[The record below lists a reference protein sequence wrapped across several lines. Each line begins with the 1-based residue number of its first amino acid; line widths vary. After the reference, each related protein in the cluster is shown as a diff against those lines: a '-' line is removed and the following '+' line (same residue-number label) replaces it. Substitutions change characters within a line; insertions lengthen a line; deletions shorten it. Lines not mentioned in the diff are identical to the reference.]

1 MAKRNLMNVFG
12 LSILAGLCSP
22 EATRAQEEIAAAA
35 SEAAPVMR
43 ESTSGNDVLIQSG
56 THANPFEGKQMGLLG
71 RLADDQREIWTSPA
85 RIRFSDT
92 AWLVPLGGVAA
103 GLFATDRDFSKH
115 LNRNPAT
122 ISHYNTLSNGALGAL
137 IGGAGGMWLLSHA
150 SHNEHWSETGFL
162 AGEAALNS
170 MALVE
175 GLKYSLRR
183 ERPFQGDGGGRFF
196 RGGTSFPS
204 EHSAMAWS
212 VAGVIAH
219 EYPGPLT
226 KVAVYS
232 LASLVSYSRVRSRQH
247 YSSDVLIG
255 GLIGNLVAQNVYSR
269 RHDPEAGGGEWRP
282 ISEFFRGESS
292 SSPANHGS
300 PYVPLDSWVYSALD
314 RLAALGFVHSGFAGM
329 RPWTRLECA
338 RLLREAN
345 DSLEDSKTESAEAA
359 RMLEPLEREFAG
371 DLQELGG
378 GENLRVRP
386 ESIYTRFTGISG
398 PPLRDGA
405 HFGQTIINDYGRPFA
420 EGMNNVTGL
429 SGWAT
434 AGRLAFYVRGEYE
447 HAGSVPP
454 LADGARALIA
464 RKDGTPEPPSA
475 ETPRI
480 DQFRLLEGYA
490 AMNFENWQV
499 SFGKQSLWWGPGDGG
514 PMLFSDNAAPINM
527 FRITRVTPITL
538 PGILSRLG
546 PMRTEFFLGQLA
558 GYEFVFSPLGLVG
571 NFGQPLNPQP
581 FIHGQKISFK
591 PTPNL
596 EFGISRTTIYG
607 GPGYPLTPHT
617 FFRSLLSTGNEVAG
631 TATKPGDRRS
641 GVDFSYRLPGMRKW
655 LTFYADGFAD
665 DEFSPIAYA
674 DRSAWR
680 AGLYLSQFPKFQKL
694 DLRVEGVYT
703 DNPLG
708 GRLCCGFFYA
718 NGTWRS
724 GYRNA
729 GNLIGSWI
737 GRDGQGAQAWMTY
750 WLTPK
755 NKIVFDYRH
764 QKVSQEFIPGGGTLN
779 DAGIRAELW
788 MKANFSVSGFLQYEL
803 WNYPILA
810 RGSHSVVT
818 SSLQLTYWPH
828 GWSK

>member
-1 MAKRNLMNVFG
+1 MAKRNFINILG
-12 LSILAGLCSP
+12 LSILSGLWSP
-22 EATRAQEEIAAAA
+22 NATRAQEETTADA
-35 SEAAPVMR
+35 SQAAPAIQ
-43 ESTSGNDVLIQSG
+43 ESFARSDAPVQGNPVAKS
-56 THANPFEGKQMGLLG
+56 FEAKQIGLVG
-71 RLADDQREIWTSPA
+71 RLIDDQREIWKSPA

-92 AWLVPLGGVAA
+92 GWLVPIGGITA

-115 LNRNPAT
+115 LSQNPKT
-122 ISHYNTLSNGALGAL
+122 IRHYRTLSNGGLGVL
-137 IGGAGGMWLLSHA
+137 IGSAAGMWLLSHA
-150 SHNEHWSETGFL
+150 SQNEHWSETGFL

-170 MALVE
+170 LVLVE

-183 ERPFQGDGGGRFF
+183 EPPFQGDGGGRFF
-196 RGGTSFPS
+196 RTDTSFPS

-247 YSSDVLIG
+247 FSSDVLIG

-269 RHDPEAGGGEWRP
+269 HHDTEVGGGEWRP
-282 ISEFFRGESS
+282 IREIFGVERSS
-292 SSPANHGS
+292 SAANHGS
-300 PYVPLDSWVYSALD
+300 PYVALDSWVYSALD
-314 RLAALGFVHSGFAGM
+314 RLAALGFVHSGFTDM

-338 RLLREAN
+338 RLLREAD
-345 DSLEDSKTESAEAA
+345 DSLEDSKTESAEAS
-359 RMLEPLEREFAG
+359 RLLEPLEQEFAS
-371 DLQELGG
+371 DLEELGG
-378 GENLRVRP
+378 GKNLRLRP
-386 ESIYTRFTGISG
+386 ESIYTRFTGISSL
-398 PPLRDGA
+398 PLRDGA

-420 EGMNNVTGL
+420 EGTNNVTGL

-434 AGRLAFYVRGEYE
+434 TGRLAFYVRGEYE
-447 HAGSVPP
+447 HAGSYPP
-454 LADGARALIA
+454 LSEGARTLIA
-464 RKDGTPEPPSA
+464 RKDGIPGPPSG
-475 ETPRI
+475 ETKGI
-480 DQFRLLEGYA
+480 DQFCLLEGYI

-499 SFGKQSLWWGPGDGG
+499 SFGKQSLWWGAGEGG

-527 FRITRVTPITL
+527 FRITRVTPIKL
-538 PGILSRLG
+538 PGIFSRLG
-546 PMRTEFFLGQLA
+546 PMRTEFFLGQLS
-558 GYEFVFSPLGLVG
+558 GYQFVLSPLGLVG
-571 NFGQPLNPQP
+571 QFGQSLDPQP

-596 EFGISRTTIYG
+596 EFGVSRTTIYG

-617 FFRSLLSTGNEVAG
+617 FLRSLLSTGNEVAG
-631 TATKPGDRRS
+631 TPTKPGDRRS

-655 LTFYADGFAD
+655 LTFYADGFTD
-665 DEFSPIAYA
+665 DEISPIAYA

-680 AGLYLSQFPKFQKL
+680 AGLYLSQFPRFQKL

-724 GYRNA
+724 GYRNN

-737 GRDGQGAQAWMTY
+737 GREGQGAQAWMTY
-750 WLTPK
+750 WLAPK

-779 DAGIRAELW
+779 DAGVRAELW
-788 MKANFSVSGFLQYEL
+788 MKANFSVSGFLQYEV
-803 WNYPILA
+803 WNYPIFSQGQH
-810 RGSHSVVT
+810 RVVT
-818 SSLQLTYWPH
+818 SSLQLAYWPR

>member
-1 MAKRNLMNVFG
+1 MAKRNFINILG
-12 LSILAGLCSP
+12 LSILSGLWSP
-22 EATRAQEEIAAAA
+22 NATRAQEETTADA
-35 SEAAPVMR
+35 SQAAPAIQ
-43 ESTSGNDVLIQSG
+43 ESFARSDAPVQGNPVAKS
-56 THANPFEGKQMGLLG
+56 FEAKQIGLVG
-71 RLADDQREIWTSPA
+71 RLIDDQREIWKSPA

-92 AWLVPLGGVAA
+92 GWLVPIGGITA

-115 LNRNPAT
+115 LSQNPKT
-122 ISHYNTLSNGALGAL
+122 IRHYRTLSNGGLGVL
-137 IGGAGGMWLLSHA
+137 IGSAAGMWLLSHA
-150 SHNEHWSETGFL
+150 SQNEHWSETGFL

-170 MALVE
+170 LVLVE

-183 ERPFQGDGGGRFF
+183 EPPFQGDGGGRFF
-196 RGGTSFPS
+196 RTDTSFPS

-247 YSSDVLIG
+247 FSSDVLIG

-269 RHDPEAGGGEWRP
+269 HHDTEVGGGEWRP
-282 ISEFFRGESS
+282 IREIFGVERSS
-292 SSPANHGS
+292 SAANHGS
-300 PYVPLDSWVYSALD
+300 PYVALDSWVYSALD
-314 RLAALGFVHSGFAGM
+314 RLAALGFVHSGFTDM

-338 RLLREAN
+338 RLLREAD
-345 DSLEDSKTESAEAA
+345 DSLEDSKTESAEAS
-359 RMLEPLEREFAG
+359 RLLEPLEQEFAS
-371 DLQELGG
+371 DLEELGG
-378 GENLRVRP
+378 GKNLRLRP
-386 ESIYTRFTGISG
+386 ESIYTRFTGISSL
-398 PPLRDGA
+398 PLRDGA

-420 EGMNNVTGL
+420 EGTNNVTGL

-434 AGRLAFYVRGEYE
+434 TGRLAFYVRGEYE
-447 HAGSVPP
+447 HAGSYPP
-454 LADGARALIA
+454 LSEGARTLIA
-464 RKDGTPEPPSA
+464 RKDGIPGPPSG
-475 ETPRI
+475 ETKGI
-480 DQFRLLEGYA
+480 DQFCLLEGYI

-499 SFGKQSLWWGPGDGG
+499 SFGKQSLWWGAGEGG

-527 FRITRVTPITL
+527 FRITRVTPIKL
-538 PGILSRLG
+538 PGIFSRLG
-546 PMRTEFFLGQLA
+546 PMRTEFFLGQLS
-558 GYEFVFSPLGLVG
+558 GYQFVLSPLGLVG
-571 NFGQPLNPQP
+571 QFGQSLDPQP

-596 EFGISRTTIYG
+596 EFGVSRTTIYG

-617 FFRSLLSTGNEVAG
+617 FLRSLLSTGNEVAG
-631 TATKPGDRRS
+631 TPTKPGDRRS

-655 LTFYADGFAD
+655 LTFYADGFTD
-665 DEFSPIAYA
+665 DEISPIAYA

-680 AGLYLSQFPKFQKL
+680 AGLYLSQFPRFQKL

-724 GYRNA
+724 GYRNN

-737 GRDGQGAQAWMTY
+737 GREGQGAQAWVTY
-750 WLTPK
+750 WLAPK

-779 DAGIRAELW
+779 DAGVRAELW
-788 MKANFSVSGFLQYEL
+788 MKANFSVSGFLQYEV
-803 WNYPILA
+803 WNYPIFSQGQH
-810 RGSHSVVT
+810 RVVT
-818 SSLQLTYWPH
+818 SSLQLAYWPR